1 MKPVWVAA
9 LVAGVS
15 TLAGVGCQRD
25 AGDPAER
32 KVLDFGDAEWE
43 RPPFAVPG
51 GGGDSPED
59 SGQGSDTA
67 GSPGGTS
74 GASSDGWDTSDDPS
88 DPTDWT
94 SSGDSSSGGDT
105 DGTSS
110 GGDTDGTSTG
120 GGTDTDADTDTDAS
134 SGSSSGG
141 SAPDGAPADEPKKLE
156 QRQEPAQAA
165 APMCPAAQE
174 PAIFYMSNDD
184 SNSQAS
190 PVLARHAIRTG
201 GVVDPFRV
209 RIHEFL
215 NYYDMSY
222 ENPTDRA
229 ASVGLQMRRT
239 DAEIGEFVLLAYA
252 QGRQVAAE
260 KRAPMNLVFSLDT
273 SGSMSG
279 PAIELLRETMRA
291 VTGSLLP
298 GDVVS
303 MVTWSTEQDILLNSH
318 AVTGPNDPT
327 LLSIIDGLDANGGT
341 DLHGGLTAAYA
352 LAEANHSRDRINR
365 VMLISDGGANA
376 GITDLDIISG
386 AANDSDSDG
395 IYLVGVGVGDATGY
409 RDELMDDVTDAG
421 KGAYI
426 FIDSEEEARR
436 MFGTNFVANM
446 DVAARNVKMELTM
459 PWYFAI
465 TEFHGEEYSKDPAE
479 VDPQHLG
486 PNDAMS
492 YHQLIQACDPQQ
504 IHTTDPVKAKITYE
518 DPQTGEPLTEELE
531 LTIGQIV
538 KQSADQLYKGDVIVA
553 YAQSLIVI
561 GDLHNGGNTAE
572 ADKIAN
578 DMVIWLGKAHESLDD
593 PDVAEMRDLMATL
606 AETL

>member
-9 LVAGVS
+9 LVASVS
-15 TLAGVGCQRD
+15 TLAGGLGCQRG
-25 AGDPAER
+25 AGDPAQER

-59 SGQGSDTA
+59 SGYGSDTA

-74 GASSDGWDTSDDPS
+74 GASGDGWDTSDPS
-88 DPTDWT
+88 GWT
-94 SSGDSSSGGDT
+94 SSGDTSSGGDT

-110 GGDTDGTSTG
+110 GGDTEGTSSG
-120 GGTDTDADTDTDAS
+120 GDTDTDTDTDTDAS
-134 SGSSSGG
+134 SSGSTSDG
-141 SAPDGAPADEPKKLE
+141 SAPDGAPAEEPKQLE
-156 QRQEPAQAA
+156 QRRKPAQAA

-190 PVLARHAIRTG
+190 PVLARHTIRTG

-279 PAIELLRETMRA
+279 PPIELLRETVRA

-327 LLSIIDGLDANGGT
+327 LLAIIDGLDSDGGT

-376 GITDLDIISG
+376 GVTDLDIISG

-409 RDELMDDVTDAG
+409 RDDLMDDVTDAG

-426 FIDSEEEARR
+426 FIDSAAEAQR
-436 MFGTNFVANM
+436 MFGANFVQNM

-492 YHQLIQACDPQQ
+492 YHQLIQACDPNQ

-518 DPQTGEPLTEELE
+518 DPQTGDALSEELE

-561 GDLHNGGNTAE
+561 GDLHNGGSTAE
-572 ADKIAN
+572 AKQIAT
-578 DMVIWLGKAHESLDD
+578 DMVTWLAKAEESLND
-593 PDVAEMRDLMATL
+593 PDITEMRDLMATL
-606 AETL
+606 AQTL